1 MGATTRESK
10 PAFDFHRRSSGVLM
24 HLTSLPGP
32 HGNGDLGDEAHRFVD
47 RLAEAGQTWW
57 QVLPI
62 GPAGRAPAFSPYD
75 SASAF
80 AGNPLLVSLSDLHR
94 QKLLPPRDLR
104 PAKGLSAGRV
114 NFPVAER
121 FRVERLRRA
130 FATFRRRGGHHSRAY
145 RAFCD
150 RAADWL
156 DDFALFAALKQSY
169 GADRSWTTWDSRVR
183 DRHPDAL
190 RAARKELADEIACQC
205 FIQFQFDQQW
215 RRLREHAH
223 RRGIGL
229 IGDLPIFVA
238 QESADV
244 WSNRKLFQLMR
255 VGVPRR
261 VSGYA
266 PDRFNRRGQHW
277 GHPQYDWAAHARSG
291 FKWWVRRFERLFEQF
306 DAVRIDHFLGFTR
319 TWSIPADRES
329 PASGRWVK
337 SPGPQLFAAVEK
349 KLGRRPVI
357 AEDLGLVTP
366 ADVRLRDAFGLA
378 PMRVLQF
385 GLGSDADAAQHLPHN
400 YPRLCAAYTGSHDLN
415 TIVGWYRALPVD
427 SVKRAMGFLGDQRA
441 RIHINA
447 VRVLMASPANVVIF
461 PMQDL
466 LGLDRQARMNI
477 PGTTEGNWRWRLTAH
492 PSPTAAR
499 RLRAMTEA
507 FCR

>member
-229 IGDLPIFVA
+229 IGDRPSSSRRKARMYGATGSCFNSCA
-238 QESADV
+238 SACHDV
-244 WSNRKLFQLMR
+244 YQ
-255 VGVPRR
+255 VTRR
-261 VSGYA
+261 IASTAVDNTG
-266 PDRFNRRGQHW
+266 GI
-277 GHPQYDWAAHARSG
+277 RS
-291 FKWWVRRFERLFEQF
+291 
-306 DAVRIDHFLGFTR
+306 T
-319 TWSIPADRES
+319 T
-329 PASGRWVK
+329 
-337 SPGPQLFAAVEK
+337 
-349 KLGRRPVI
+349 GRRTR
-357 AEDLGLVTP
+357 A
-366 ADVRLRDAFGLA
+366 A
-378 PMRVLQF
+378 
-385 GLGSDADAAQHLPHN
+385 GSN
-400 YPRLCAAYTGSHDLN
+400 G
-415 TIVGWYRALPVD
+415 G
-427 SVKRAMGFLGDQRA
+427 
-441 RIHINA
+441 
-447 VRVLMASPANVVIF
+447 
-461 PMQDL
+461 
-466 LGLDRQARMNI
+466 
-477 PGTTEGNWRWRLTAH
+477 
-492 PSPTAAR
+492 
-499 RLRAMTEA
+499 
-507 FCR
+507 